1 MIVARPF
8 LTCSRLAGFD
18 DGEVVTTM
26 MLTGLFLNVTL
37 HDGFVIARIF
47 PWRHENTGWENL
59 WISVFVS
66 VIPGDSP

>member
-8 LTCSRLAGFD
+8 LTCSRLAGSD

-26 MLTGLFLNVTL
+26 MLTGLPSNVTL
-37 HDGFVIARIF
+37 HDGFVTARIF
-47 PWRHENTGWENL
+47 PWRDENTARENL
-59 WISVFVS
+59 WIPVFVS